1 MRVVNF
7 SREHA
12 RPIELF
18 DSVAA
23 SAVHLCDGAGEA
35 HVYCLHFEA
44 GGVIGEHV
52 AGFDQ
57 LLLIV
62 AGEGWAAGASG
73 RRVNLSAGQGVFFA
87 RGETH
92 SKGSETGMTAVMVQ
106 VSEIETKKD

>member
-1 MRVVNF
+1 MRVIEF

-18 DSVAA
+18 DSIAA
-23 SAVHLCDGAGEA
+23 SAVHLGDGAGEA

-44 GGVIGEHV
+44 GGMIGAHV

-57 LLLIV
+57 LLLVV
-62 AGEGWAAGASG
+62 AGEGWAAGADG

-92 SKGSETGMTAVMVQ
+92 SKGSEMGMIAVMVQ
-106 VSEIETKKD
+106 ASELEAERD